1 MNYIIVNLLLLIVL
15 QFFIPSYGLA
25 QDINIENKILE
36 LIKRVK
42 IEKEVKS
49 GIKDFYIGR
58 RLTDPTAVKLE
69 QGSGEECEWESD
81 FNATPSQYAKEFEL
95 NQTSFQFLRNH
106 HNYII
111 CKTTVFGSE
120 NNISFGGIT
129 TVNKGSTEFVILLM
143 AIKFQN
149 KDRELVNS
157 AMIEKWGNPVKKLK
171 TSDKS
176 NPQICQEIAPVEI
189 WGQKQFQRCIKKL
202 NDNPILSRL
211 NPTSSNS
218 LLFESVNSY
227 AELTHYHNRSI
238 LVIQHKNTDA
248 IIESI
253 ANIYRENENKI
264 ESQRKNKLLKDF

>member
-1 MNYIIVNLLLLIVL
+1 MRLNNIYYTVIIFIHSLLLSSS
-15 QFFIPSYGLA
+15 FA
-25 QDINIENKILE
+25 QDVNVENKVIDIL
-36 LIKRVK
+36 KRVK

-58 RLTDPTAVKLE
+58 KLIDPTAVKIE
-69 QGSGEECEWESD
+69 QNSGEECEWEAD
-81 FNATPSQYAKEFEL
+81 FNSTPSQYAKDFDL
-95 NQTSFQFLRNH
+95 NQNSFQFFRNH
-106 HNYII
+106 HNFIK
-111 CKTTVFGSE
+111 CKITVLGSE
-120 NNISFGGIT
+120 NIIAFGGVT
-129 TVNKGSTEFVILLM
+129 TVNKGSTEFIILFM
-143 AIKFQN
+143 AIKFQR
-149 KDRELVNS
+149 KDLELINS

-176 NPQICQEIAPVEI
+176 NAQICQEIAPVEI
-189 WGQKQFQRCIKKL
+189 WGQKQLQRCIKKL

-218 LLFESVNSY
+218 LLFESINSY
-227 AELTHYHNRSI
+227 AELTHHHNRSI

-264 ESQRKNKLLKDF
+264 DSQKKNKLLKDF

>member
-1 MNYIIVNLLLLIVL
+1 MSHSNLKYFIII
-15 QFFIPSYGLA
+15 FIHSLFLSTSFA
-25 QDINIENKILE
+25 QDVNVENKVIDIL
-36 LIKRVK
+36 KRIK

-81 FNATPSQYAKEFEL
+81 FNSTPSQYAKEFEL
-95 NQTSFQFLRNH
+95 NQTSFQFFRNH
-106 HNYII
+106 HNFIK
-111 CKTTVFGSE
+111 CKITVFGSE
-120 NNISFGGIT
+120 NSIAIGGVT
-129 TVNKGSTEFVILLM
+129 TLNKGSTEFIILFM
-143 AIKFQN
+143 AIKFQS
-149 KDRELVNS
+149 KDLELINS

-176 NPQICQEIAPVEI
+176 NAQICQDIAPVEI

-202 NDNPILSRL
+202 TDNPILSRL

-218 LLFESVNSY
+218 LLFESINSY
-227 AELTHYHNRSI
+227 AELTNYHNRSI

-253 ANIYRENENKI
+253 ANIYRENESKI
-264 ESQRKNKLLKDF
+264 ESQKKNKLLKDF